1 MLMVMVL
8 QSLSIA
14 LPLGRLVSVAP
25 VGLVRSAT
33 GCAPAEKSCL
43 VGNGLGIDKSP
54 IVAPFWGIIVLVIT
68 TVSYLGSKK
77 ALKTKAAMGAKHG
90 ARAAD

>member
-1 MLMVMVL
+1 
-8 QSLSIA
+8 
-14 LPLGRLVSVAP
+14 
-25 VGLVRSAT
+25 
-33 GCAPAEKSCL
+33 
-43 VGNGLGIDKSP
+43 
-54 IVAPFWGIIVLVIT
+54 VAPFWGIIVLVIT